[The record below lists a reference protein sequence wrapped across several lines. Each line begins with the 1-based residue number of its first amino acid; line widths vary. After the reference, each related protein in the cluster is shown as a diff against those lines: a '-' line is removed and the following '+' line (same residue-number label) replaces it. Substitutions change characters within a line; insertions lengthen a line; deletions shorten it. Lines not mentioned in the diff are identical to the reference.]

1 MEVWANLGMVAIM
14 VWTLTSV
21 FIRRTRFTEEGV
33 EYRTSFGTKRFG
45 RWPDVVVLERK
56 GKFVVI
62 RFGKTELKLTKV
74 EADLNRLADLLRNR
88 AAKYG
93 YDI

>member
-1 MEVWANLGMVAIM
+1 MEVWGNIGTLAVM
-14 VWTLTSV
+14 VWVWAGV

-56 GKFVVI
+56 GKFLAI
-62 RFGKTELKLTKV
+62 RFGKTVLKLTKV

-93 YDI
+93 YDV